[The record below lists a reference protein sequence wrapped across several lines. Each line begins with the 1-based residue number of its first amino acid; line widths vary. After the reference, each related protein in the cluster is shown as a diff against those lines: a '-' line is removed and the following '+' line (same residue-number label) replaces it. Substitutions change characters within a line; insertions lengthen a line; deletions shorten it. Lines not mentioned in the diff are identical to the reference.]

1 MALASEFKL
10 HTVYDLL
17 FTLEVFYMNGTGVE
31 G

>member
-17 FTLEVFYMNGTGVE
+17 FTLEVLYMNGTGVE